1 MLIQAH
7 VLYALQYEVV
17 MTVVHLLLVMS
28 ANLVIIRITVQVMA
42 FVMPVLMVVR
52 LALIFPFV

>member
-28 ANLVIIRITVQVMA
+28 AKLVIIGITVQVMA
-42 FVMPVLMVVR
+42 FVTHVLMVVR
-52 LALIFPFV
+52 LALIFLFV